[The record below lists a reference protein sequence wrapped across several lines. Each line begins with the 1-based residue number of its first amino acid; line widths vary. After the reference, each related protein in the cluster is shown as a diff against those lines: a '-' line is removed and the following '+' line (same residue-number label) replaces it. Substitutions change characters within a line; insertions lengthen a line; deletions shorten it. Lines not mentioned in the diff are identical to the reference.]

1 MLYTASFYDQE
12 HWKGQPYRV
21 SRAHPRGMRAQWDT
35 APLLYPPRELL
46 REYRAG
52 TLDFVAL
59 SLQYRQGLDS
69 AYDQSSEFREWV
81 QELSALGDMTLLC
94 FERGE
99 TPCHRRVAASWL
111 LERVPELRLG
121 ELR

>member
-1 MLYTASFYDQE
+1 M
-12 HWKGQPYRV
+12 
-21 SRAHPRGMRAQWDT
+21 
-35 APLLYPPRELL
+35 